1 MGFSYGL
8 SWNKADLWARW
19 WIDRVDFYEIVRT
32 GTTTLSGDWPNE
44 SRWSMTTGH
53 EFKNQTF
60 QIECWTFESWGTTV
74 EHFKERTDILFK
86 KIVQK
91 LPEVE
96 HRNFIC
102 SKKYKSTYG
111 IWHTGKAYR
120 VSKCRYKST
129 IKDNTN
135 WYRTQF
141 YPQRRIRLS
150 YSA

>member
-32 GTTTLSGDWPNE
+32 GTTTLSGGLTKWKQVVIGH
-44 SRWSMTTGH
+44 WSWIQ
-53 EFKNQTF
+53 KSNI
-60 QIECWTFESWGTTV
+60 QIECWTFGSWGTTV

-135 WYRTQF
+135 WYSTQF